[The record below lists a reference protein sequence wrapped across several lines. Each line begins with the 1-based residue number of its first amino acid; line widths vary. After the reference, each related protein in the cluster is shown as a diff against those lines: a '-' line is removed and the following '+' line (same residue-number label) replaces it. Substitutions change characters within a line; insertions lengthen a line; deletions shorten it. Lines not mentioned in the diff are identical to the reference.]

1 MTPREPVRD
10 WVEKF
15 TTAKVDDLAGL
26 CVEDAVKEQ
35 LVSQKGY
42 FDQLTFLKQ
51 QGIPESVFFLQ
62 GR

>member
-1 MTPREPVRD
+1 M
-10 WVEKF
+10 EKF